1 MNTVLWIT
9 QSFIALA
16 FCYSGLC
23 KSYFSEQKLVAMGQ
37 TGVEGLPLV
46 FTRFIGVSEIIGA
59 LGLILPHWINVYPIL
74 TPIAAFCLAFIMPFA
89 AVIHYK
95 RNEYRN
101 VITNVI
107 IFGVCLFIA
116 WGRLRYG

>member
-1 MNTVLWIT
+1 
-9 QSFIALA
+9 
-16 FCYSGLC
+16 
-23 KSYFSEQKLVAMGQ
+23 MGQ